1 MRSTLD
7 KGTGSKRSNS
17 ARLKSSARD
26 LSFKSYSDDEFTED
40 DLRHRIRSLET
51 NLFAE
56 YCSEL
61 PDAQIEQLCNR
72 R

>member
-1 MRSTLD
+1 MRSTLED
-7 KGTGSKRSNS
+7 IGWKRLGSYCS
-17 ARLKSSARD
+17 KSSDRD

-40 DLRHRIRSLET
+40 NLPQRIRSLET

-61 PDAQIEQLCNR
+61 PDARVEKLCR

>member
-1 MRSTLD
+1 MRSILD
-7 KGTGSKRSNS
+7 KSTDWKR
-17 ARLKSSARD
+17 LSSDRV
-26 LSFKSYSDDEFTED
+26 LSIKSYSDDEFTGD
-40 DLRHRIRSLET
+40 DLCQRIRSLEP

-61 PDAQIEQLCNR
+61 PDAQVEQLCSR

>member
-7 KGTGSKRSNS
+7 RGTGGKRSNS
-17 ARLKSSARD
+17 DRD

-40 DLRHRIRSLET
+40 NLRHRIRSLET

-61 PDAQIEQLCNR
+61 PDARVEQLCSR

>member
-7 KGTGSKRSNS
+7 KGTGCKRSNS
-17 ARLKSSARD
+17 DRARSSDRD
-26 LSFKSYSDDEFTED
+26 LSIKFYSDDEFAED
-40 DLRHRIRSLET
+40 NLRHRIRSLET

-61 PDAQIEQLCNR
+61 PDARIEQLCIR

>member
-1 MRSTLD
+1 MRSTLED
-7 KGTGSKRSNS
+7 IGWKRLSS
-17 ARLKSSARD
+17 YCSKSSDRV
-26 LSFKSYSDDEFTED
+26 LSIKSYSDDEFTED

-61 PDAQIEQLCNR
+61 PDARVEQLCSR